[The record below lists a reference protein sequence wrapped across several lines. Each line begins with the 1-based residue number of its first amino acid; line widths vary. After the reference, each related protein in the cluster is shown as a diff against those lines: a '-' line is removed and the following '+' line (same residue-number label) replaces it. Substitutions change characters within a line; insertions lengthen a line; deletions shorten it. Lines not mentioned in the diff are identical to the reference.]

1 MDTLRFMN
9 QEHIAEIREK
19 FDTPVFVYSERLLR
33 EQARKV
39 VSFPHHF

>member
-1 MDTLRFMN
+1 MDSLRFLTPSL
-9 QEHIAEIREK
+9 IADIRDNFE
-19 FDTPVFVYSERLLR
+19 TPIFVYSERLLR